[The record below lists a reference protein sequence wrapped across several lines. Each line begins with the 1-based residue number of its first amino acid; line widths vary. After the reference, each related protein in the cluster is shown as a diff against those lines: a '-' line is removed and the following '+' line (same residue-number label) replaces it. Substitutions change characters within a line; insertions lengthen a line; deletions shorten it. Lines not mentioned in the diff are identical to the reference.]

1 MKDLSRFLN
10 EKKEDKSKPRLAKK
24 GEGTADAQYLELM
37 SKYKVMR
44 QSNSE
49 EAAKLLDQAQKLVE
63 GGEVSK
69 KALLAAAYL

>member
-10 EKKEDKSKPRLAKK
+10 EKKEDSSKPRLAKK

-49 EAAKLLDQAQKLVE
+49 ESAKLLEQAQKLVE